1 MCRLHMADVSLGPST
16 HTCQHSRDARP
27 AWYSASRP
35 RSVLPMR
42 LRVRGPRPT
51 RERAFPGRPPRS
63 RGLAFRRRK
72 DGQSEQLLR
81 PSAQRMRRTG
91 WNRNE
96 VARLD
101 LAFLAGDAAGRF
113 SFDHVDELVAAMG
126 VLVVIAE
133 AGGNRKY
140 HGFGLRRFAED
151 LLGHLRAVPAMCK
164 DIWNGIVSVPAR
176 SEFIH
181 LPRKEFF

>member
-1 MCRLHMADVSLGPST
+1 MAVTSE
-16 HTCQHSRDARP
+16 RFAEE
-27 AWYSASRP
+27 
-35 RSVLPMR
+35 
-42 LRVRGPRPT
+42 LRGLVAERGPRPAWG
-51 RERAFPGRPPRS
+51 RAFPRRPLRS
-63 RGLAFRRRK
+63 RSLAFRRRK

-81 PSAQRMRRTG
+81 PSAQRVRRTG

-113 SFDHVDELVAAMG
+113 SLDHVDELVAAMG
-126 VLVVIAE
+126 VLMVIAE
-133 AGGNRKY
+133 AGGNREY

-176 SEFIH
+176 SEFVH